1 MQESR
6 VRRKAKRFFF
16 QLVKGRV
23 QNRPPVVPNDE
34 CRKLDKPIQVRSEQV
49 SYHSADCRR
58 TSSIRPKVSIMS
70 DFTHPSKIRKGQAQQ
85 NSRSL
90 MEKLSTYLPCPS
102 ALPPLLRCRIVPT
115 GDLTCVTT
123 DGVYSGIGPACVGST
138 RAGLLFRWCLC
149 AKPAS

>member
-70 DFTHPSKIRKGQAQQ
+70 DFTHPSKIHKGQAQQ
-85 NSRSL
+85 DSRSL
-90 MEKLSTYLPCPS
+90 MEKLSTILPCTS
-102 ALPPLLRCRIVPT
+102 ALPPLSL
-115 GDLTCVTT
+115 D
-123 DGVYSGIGPACVGST
+123 
-138 RAGLLFRWCLC
+138 AGKYLQET
-149 AKPAS
+149 